1 MRFTVGGCQVTVQFW
16 FMALVTL
23 SLFLD
28 RSGMAGIGLIAVILH
43 ESGHLLMM
51 SLVGTPPERLSMSLF
66 GLEICQKSGSC
77 RTYHQDAW
85 IAAAG
90 PLASLFFFALC
101 WIGYELTS
109 SLYLANLAAANL
121 MLALLNGLPV
131 GPLDGGQTLYALL
144 CKKYPAE
151 TCEKIVEI
159 VSFFVIL
166 PVALAGFLVLLQ
178 SRYNFSLLI
187 VSGYLMLML
196 LLKKGRYF

>member
-1 MRFTVGGCQVTVQFW
+1 MRFTVGGCQITIQFW

-23 SLFLD
+23 ALLLD
-28 RSGMAGIGLIAVILH
+28 RSGMTGIGLVAVILH

-51 SLVGTPPERLSMSLF
+51 ALLGAAPERISMNLF
-66 GLEICQKSGSC
+66 GLEIGQKTGSC
-77 RTYHQDAW
+77 RTYRQDAW

-90 PLASLFFFALC
+90 PLSSLLFFAVC
-101 WIGYELTS
+101 WLGYLLTG
-109 SLYLANLAAANL
+109 SLYLANLGAANL

-131 GPLDGGQTLYALL
+131 GPLDGGQAFYALL
-144 CKKYPAE
+144 CTKYPAE
-151 TCEKIVEI
+151 TCEKIVEW

-166 PVALAGFLVLLQ
+166 PIALAGFLVLLQ

-196 LLKKGRYF
+196 LMKKGRYF